1 MKKSIK
7 VLLTLLVLSFSIS
20 AVELEVWMVGT
31 SVERIQIINEII
43 RESFTPQTGID
54 VKISSL
60 PWAESDRRFQLAV
73 ASGDAPD
80 TALMSGLLA
89 SELGVRGAMVDLKQE
104 FGSDFTEHTKN
115 HFPGVFN
122 TYEFMGAVF
131 GIPFQMDMSMMAYRL
146 DLVQELGIEV
156 PNTWQEVRNIVPK
169 LQAKEMNFALVA
181 GIGDGSFRDFSAFL
195 WQNGGAFYSEDRLAS
210 AWDLPESIKGFTE
223 YTDFYTQYK
232 IPQEPMHLEGFR
244 RGELPITCLPYWVY
258 ANMNISLPELKGKW
272 DLELIPGTMRNGKL
286 DRTSWAAGTPFAIF
300 KNSKHKKEA
309 WEFVKFMTSPEFQ
322 GRFAETVMTKIPGS
336 IHIPTASGAYN
347 ALPLPDHQKE
357 VLLGVVQTAKA
368 PPFAIASEA
377 IVLRHIEF
385 AINKVVLQKE
395 DPQKAIL
402 EAATN
407 MNSDLKTKYAEYN
420 RFIKKYK

>member
-1 MKKSIK
+1 
-7 VLLTLLVLSFSIS
+7 
-20 AVELEVWMVGT
+20 
-31 SVERIQIINEII
+31 
-43 RESFTPQTGID
+43 
-54 VKISSL
+54 
-60 PWAESDRRFQLAV
+60 
-73 ASGDAPD
+73 
-80 TALMSGLLA
+80 
-89 SELGVRGAMVDLKQE
+89 
-104 FGSDFTEHTKN
+104 
-115 HFPGVFN
+115 
-122 TYEFMGAVF
+122 
-131 GIPFQMDMSMMAYRL
+131 
-146 DLVQELGIEV
+146 
-156 PNTWQEVRNIVPK
+156 
-169 LQAKEMNFALVA
+169 
-181 GIGDGSFRDFSAFL
+181 
-195 WQNGGAFYSEDRLAS
+195 
-210 AWDLPESIKGFTE
+210 
-223 YTDFYTQYK
+223 
-232 IPQEPMHLEGFR
+232 
-244 RGELPITCLPYWVY
+244 
-258 ANMNISLPELKGKW
+258 MNISLPELKGKC